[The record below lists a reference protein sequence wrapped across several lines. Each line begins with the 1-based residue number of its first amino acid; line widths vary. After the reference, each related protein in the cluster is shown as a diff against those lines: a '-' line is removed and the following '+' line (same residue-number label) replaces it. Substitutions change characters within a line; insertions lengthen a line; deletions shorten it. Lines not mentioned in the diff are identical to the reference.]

1 MINGYWIVQRHGP
14 CDIITAPDII
24 MVHSEQA
31 AFNITK
37 DLNEEYTIKK
47 GKQFFYTWQYVD
59 NISHEEILPLVNI
72 AAVIDRFDKDLGDP
86 LKALQLIAG
95 YIGLYK
101 NLVDDET
108 LDDYYNQDTFTA
120 LTEHDN

>member
-37 DLNEEYTIKK
+37 DLNMKYMIREKK
-47 GKQFFYTWQYVD
+47 PFHYTWQYVD
-59 NISHEEILPLVNI
+59 NISHEEILPLVGV
-72 AAVIDRFDKDLGDP
+72 AAVIDGFDKNLDDP
-86 LKALQLIAG
+86 LKALQLIASR
-95 YIGLYK
+95 IGLYK

-108 LDDYYNQDTFTA
+108 LDDYYNQDTFDA